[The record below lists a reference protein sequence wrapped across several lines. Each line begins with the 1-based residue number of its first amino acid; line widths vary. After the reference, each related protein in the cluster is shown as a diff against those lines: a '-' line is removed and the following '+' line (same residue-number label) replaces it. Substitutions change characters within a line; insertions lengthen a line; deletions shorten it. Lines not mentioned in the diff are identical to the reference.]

1 MSHLEPWLTLKRT
14 QSQALQTVRESGN
27 QLALARH
34 KGKPMGFILW
44 TTVGMLNG
52 YIRTVAVAPQHQG
65 KGVGQQL
72 IGHAEQAILSQSP
85 NVFLCVSSFN
95 PRAQSLYERLGY
107 VQIGRLEN
115 FLIPGHDE
123 YLLRK
128 AGSSWQ
134 EFRPRERNAPS
145 SP

>member
-34 KGKPMGFILW
+34 KGKPQGFILW
-44 TTVGMLNG
+44 TTVGLLNG

-65 KGVGQQL
+65 KGVGRQL
-72 IGHAEQAILSQSP
+72 IEHAEQAILSQSP

-107 VQIGRLEN
+107 VQIGRLES

-128 AGSSWQ
+128 AGCSWQ
-134 EFRPRERNAPS
+134 EFRPKERNAQS